1 MTSVK
6 FLRILKEPLHYQSYS
21 SMLFG
26 ISFQS
31 ILSRVAWS
39 SIINENETGTFVT
52 LKHETQQKIRQ
63 GGLALTARAVEWKV
77 TQRRECMPL
86 LTVSAAQSNFLL
98 KKKTEESATS
108 LFNQY
113 YKNVIP
119 QTDKWFAAQPLSTR
133 TFSKFLTEICKA
145 AGVETIY
152 NPLVKSNSY
161 NSFQRPWIR
170 RSTYVYVNS

>member
-1 MTSVK
+1 MEGHTEKRMYASPDSTCCPVK
-6 FLRILKEPLHYQSYS
+6 
-21 SMLFG
+21 
-26 ISFQS
+26 
-31 ILSRVAWS
+31 
-39 SIINENETGTFVT
+39 
-52 LKHETQQKIRQ
+52 
-63 GGLALTARAVEWKV
+63 
-77 TQRRECMPL
+77 L
-86 LTVSAAQSNFLL
+86 LIE

-161 NSFQRPWIR
+161 NSF
-170 RSTYVYVNS
+170 